1 MRVTRLSSHSHHT
14 PKFPLPPPIS
24 PKLLLPPPISL
35 PWRPP
40 LVASGSVR
48 TVGRCVSLAVDLPN
62 TLLPIGEVFVSGN
75 FATTP
80 AVSTTPVWT
89 VCSVLHQ
96 VQLVSNPLKGDRVAQ
111 MESFFHLDRFQLPHP
126 QGLRT
131 IGPRLYRAPD
141 LKSRNSCIQR
151 HLSQTTLSTIFST
164 SGPLRLLLTV
174 PLHQYSTTVTFT
186 RRSMRSDLD
195 TYPGVHILSNTTVS
209 ALKTHP
215 SRNG

>member
-1 MRVTRLSSHSHHT
+1 MAATTSGLWICADCGKVCKSRGGLTQHSSSHRRG
-14 PKFPLPPPIS
+14 L
-24 PKLLLPPPISL
+24 
-35 PWRPP
+35 R
-40 LVASGSVR
+40 
-48 TVGRCVSLAVDLPN
+48 
-62 TLLPIGEVFVSGN
+62 IGELRDDSSRVYHPSLDGMFSSSSS
-75 FATTP
+75 
-80 AVSTTPVWT
+80 ST
-89 VCSVLHQ
+89 S
-96 VQLVSNPLKGDRVAQ
+96 SNPLKGDRVAQ